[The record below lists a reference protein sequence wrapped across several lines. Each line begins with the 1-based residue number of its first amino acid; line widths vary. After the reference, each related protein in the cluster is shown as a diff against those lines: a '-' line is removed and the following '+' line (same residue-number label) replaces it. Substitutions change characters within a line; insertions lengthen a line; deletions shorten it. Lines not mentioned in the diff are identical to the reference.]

1 MSLHLQREIDQ
12 LKRNI
17 LSLSALVEESLEKAA
32 LSLRRRDNRL
42 AQQVVESDYEIDVRE
57 VDIEEDCLKILALHQ
72 PVASDL
78 RFIIAC
84 LKINNELERIGD
96 ANVNIAERVL
106 FLSTA
111 PEVELQLDFATMARK
126 ASDMLSRSL
135 DALVNEDR
143 LAAYQVIKSD
153 DEVDAM
159 NRDMYHQIQDAIRKN
174 TNELEQLV
182 HYLGVSRHLERV
194 ADHATNI
201 AEDVIYMID
210 GEIVRHRAEEF
221 AEKENINTRATG

>member
-201 AEDVIYMID
+201 AEDVIYMVE
-210 GEIVRHRAEEF
+210 GKIVRHRSELSDQMNHDAR
-221 AEKENINTRATG
+221 TRR